1 MASYDYII
9 VGAGSAGCVLADRLS
24 ADERT
29 TVLLLELGGD
39 NKSFWVE
46 VPKGFSKTAGD
57 PNYAIY
63 NQTEPIEPFG
73 IQETWFRGRGLGGSS
88 AINGMVYNRGFQAD
102 FDGIVEQG
110 NPGWGWD
117 EMLRVYKTI
126 EDHELG
132 ASDTRGAGGPLKVGV
147 RTYDDDLSPLIMDS
161 ATKLGHKRV
170 VDVNASDDERI
181 GYTPGNIR
189 KGRRQS
195 AAKAFLKP
203 AMTRPNLTVR
213 TGVEITKVLIEDGT
227 AVGVTGKAD
236 GSPVEFR
243 TSRRGEVI
251 VSAGSLGSPKLL
263 QLSGIGPSTVLKE
276 AGVDVVVDSPG
287 VGNGLREHRC
297 IPMQVRIKSDL
308 GHNKLIYDNKH
319 QNWQGFKY
327 LFTRKGPIATPAYEM
342 LWFFKATAEAERP
355 DAQVLV
361 TPMSM
366 GVGLT
371 GYGIERRPGFQML
384 GFALRPDSLGSVHI
398 TSSNPDV
405 PQQLRA
411 NYLATDHDREVSLG
425 MFAKMRELIKQSPI
439 AEEVVIETVPGPLI
453 QGDQAVLAHA
463 GMFGGAGY
471 HASGAVVMGPED
483 TDPVDA
489 KCRVRGV
496 DRLRVVDVSILP
508 RMVAGNLNAPMMAM
522 AWRAAEMID
531 ADR

>member
-9 VGAGSAGCVLADRLS
+9 VGAGSSGCVLADRLS
-24 ADERT
+24 ADGKS

-46 VPKGFSKTAGD
+46 VPKGFAKTSGN
-57 PNYAIY
+57 PKYCIF
-63 NQTEPIEPFG
+63 NQTEPIAPFG
-73 IQETWFRGRGLGGSS
+73 IQETWFRGQGLGGSS

-117 EMLRVYKTI
+117 EMLRVYRTI

-132 ASDTRGAGGPLKVGV
+132 ASETRGTGGPLKVGV
-147 RTYDDDLSPLIMDS
+147 RTYDDDLSPLIMDA
-161 ATKLGHKRV
+161 ATKLGHQRV
-170 VDVNASDDERI
+170 QDINASDEERI

-189 KGRRQS
+189 NGRRQS

-203 AMTRPNLTVR
+203 AMSRANLTVR
-213 TGVEITKVLIEDGT
+213 TGVEITKVIIENGT
-227 AVGVTGKAD
+227 AVGVSGTAD
-236 GSPVEFR
+236 GGSVEFR
-243 TSRRGEVI
+243 TGRGGEVV

-263 QLSGIGPSTVLKE
+263 QLSGIGPSAVLKE
-276 AGVDVVVDSPG
+276 AGVDVIVDSPG
-287 VGNGLREHRC
+287 VGEGLREHRC

-308 GHNKLIYDNKH
+308 GQNKKIYNSVH
-319 QNWQGFKY
+319 QNWEGFKY
-327 LFTRKGPIATPAYEM
+327 LFSRKGYIATPAYEM
-342 LWFFKATAEAERP
+342 LWFFKALAESERP

-371 GYGIERRPGFQML
+371 GFSVERRPGFQML

-398 TSSNPDV
+398 TSNNPNV
-405 PQQLRA
+405 PQRLQA
-411 NYLATDHDREVSLG
+411 NYLSTDHDRAVSMG
-425 MFAKMRELIKQSPI
+425 MFNKMRELVQQSPI

-453 QGDQAVLAHA
+453 QGEEAVLAHA
-463 GMFGGAGY
+463 AMFGGPGY
-471 HASGAVVMGPED
+471 HASGAVAMGPND
-483 TDPVDA
+483 DDPIDA

-496 DRLRVVDVSILP
+496 ENLRVVDVSVMP

-522 AWRAAEMID
+522 AWRAAELII

>member
-9 VGAGSAGCVLADRLS
+9 VGAGSSGCVLADRLS
-24 ADERT
+24 ADGKK

-46 VPKGFSKTAGD
+46 VPKGFSKTSGD
-57 PNYAIY
+57 PKYAIY
-63 NQTEPIEPFG
+63 NQTEPIAPFG
-73 IQETWFRGRGLGGSS
+73 IQETWFRGQGLGGSS
-88 AINGMVYNRGFQAD
+88 AINGMVYNRGSQAD
-102 FDGIVEQG
+102 FDNIVEQG

-132 ASDTRGAGGPLKVGV
+132 ASATRGAGGPLKVGV
-147 RTYDDDLSPLIMDS
+147 RTYDDDLSPLLMDS

-170 VDVNASDDERI
+170 EDINASDDERI
-181 GYTPGNIR
+181 GYTPGTIR
-189 KGRRQS
+189 NGRRQS

-203 AMTRPNLTVR
+203 AMKRSNLTVK
-213 TGVEITKVLIEDGT
+213 TGVEITKVVIENGAAT
-227 AVGVTGKAD
+227 GVTGTEN

-243 TSRRGEVI
+243 ISQQGEVI

-276 AGVDVVVDSPG
+276 AGVDVIVDSPN
-287 VGNGLREHRC
+287 VGEGLREHRC
-297 IPMQVRIKSDL
+297 LSIQFRIKSDL
-308 GHNKLIYDNKH
+308 GQNKQIYNKLH

-327 LFTRKGPIATPAYEM
+327 LFSRKGPIATPAYEM
-342 LWFFKATAEAERP
+342 MWFFKATPESKRP

-371 GYGIERRPGFQML
+371 GYAVERRPGFQML

-398 TSSNPDV
+398 VSSDPNV
-405 PQQLRA
+405 PQKLEPS
-411 NYLATDHDREVSLG
+411 YLATEHDREISLG
-425 MFAKMRELIKQSPI
+425 MFAKMRELARQSPI

-453 QGDQAVLAHA
+453 QGDEGVLAHA
-463 GMFGGAGY
+463 AMFGGPGY
-471 HASGAVVMGPED
+471 HASGAVKMGPSD
-483 TDPVDA
+483 TDPVDSQ
-489 KCRVRGV
+489 CRVRGV
-496 DRLRVVDVSILP
+496 DKLRVVDVSILP
-508 RMVAGNLNAPMMAM
+508 SMIAGNLNAPMMAM
-522 AWRAAEMID
+522 AWRAAELIQQD
-531 ADR
+531 S

>member
-9 VGAGSAGCVLADRLS
+9 VGAGSSGCVLADRLS
-24 ADERT
+24 ADGKKS
-29 TVLLLELGGD
+29 VLLLELGGD

-46 VPKGFSKTAGD
+46 VPKGFSKTAGN
-57 PNYAIY
+57 PEYCIF
-63 NQTEPIEPFG
+63 NQTEPLAPFG

-102 FDGIVEQG
+102 FDSIVEQG

-147 RTYDDDLSPLIMDS
+147 RTYDDDLSPLLMDS

-170 VDVNASDDERI
+170 QDINASDDERI
-181 GYTPGNIR
+181 GYTPANIR

-203 AMTRPNLTVR
+203 AMKRPNLTVK
-213 TGVEITKVLIEDGT
+213 TGVEITKVIIENGT
-227 AVGVTGKAD
+227 AVGVKGTENGA
-236 GSPVEFR
+236 SAEFR
-243 TSRRGEVI
+243 TSSSGEVI

-263 QLSGIGPSTVLKE
+263 QLSGIGPEAVLKE
-276 AGVDVVVDSPG
+276 AGVDVIVNSPG
-287 VGNGLREHRC
+287 VGEGLREHRC
-297 IPMQVRIKSDL
+297 ISIQFRIKSDL
-308 GHNKLIYDNKH
+308 GQNKQIYNNFR

-327 LFTRKGPIATPAYEM
+327 LFTRKGPISTPAYEM
-342 LWFFKATAEAERP
+342 MWFFKATENSERP

-371 GYGIERRPGFQML
+371 GFAVERRPGFQML
-384 GFALRPDSLGSVHI
+384 GFALRPDSLGSIHI
-398 TSSNPDV
+398 QSADPNV
-405 PQQLRA
+405 PQRLQA
-411 NYLATDHDREVSLG
+411 NYLTTEHDREISLG
-425 MFAKMRELIKQSPI
+425 MFAKMRELAKQSPI

-453 QGDQAVLAHA
+453 QGDDAVLAHA
-463 GMFGGAGY
+463 AMFGGPGY
-471 HASGAVVMGPED
+471 HASGAVRMGPTD
-483 TDPVDA
+483 NDPVDA
-489 KCRVRGV
+489 RCRVKGV
-496 DRLRVVDVSILP
+496 DNLRVIDVSILP
-508 RMVAGNLNAPMMAM
+508 SMIAGNLNAPMMAM
-522 AWRAAEMID
+522 AWRAAELIIED
-531 ADR
+531 Q

>member
-24 ADERT
+24 ADGKT
-29 TVLLLELGGD
+29 NVLLLELGGE

-46 VPKGFSKTAGD
+46 VPMGLTKISGD
-57 PNYAIY
+57 PTYAIF
-63 NQTEPIEPFG
+63 NQTEPVAPFG

-102 FDGIVEQG
+102 FDDIVAQG

-132 ASDTRGAGGPLKVGV
+132 ASQTRGAGGPLKVGV

-161 ATKLGHKRV
+161 ATKLGHSRV
-170 VDVNASDDERI
+170 ADINASDDERI
-181 GYTPGNIR
+181 GYTPGTIR

-203 AMTRPNLTVR
+203 AMKRPNLTVK

-227 AVGVTGKAD
+227 AVGVTGTAD
-236 GSPVEFR
+236 GAPVEFR
-243 TSRRGEVI
+243 TAGTGEVI
-251 VSAGSLGSPKLL
+251 LSAGSLGSPKLL
-263 QLSGIGPSTVLKE
+263 QLSGIGPSAILKE
-276 AGVDVVVDSPG
+276 AGVDVIVDSENIG
-287 VGNGLREHRC
+287 EGLREHRC
-297 IPMQVRIKSDL
+297 ISMQVRIKSDL
-308 GHNKLIYDNKH
+308 GLNKRIYDTKH
-319 QNWQGFKY
+319 QNWEGFKY
-327 LFTRKGPIATPAYEM
+327 LFTRKGPVATPAYEM
-342 LWFFKATAEAERP
+342 LWFFKALAESERP

-366 GVGLT
+366 GVGIT
-371 GYGIERRPGFQML
+371 KYDVERRPGFQML

-398 TSSNPDV
+398 TSSDPNV
-405 PQQLRA
+405 PQRLQPS
-411 NYLATDHDREVSLG
+411 YLATDHDRAVSLG
-425 MFAKMRELIKQSPI
+425 MFAKMRELIQQSPL

-453 QGDQAVLAHA
+453 QGDEGVLAHA
-463 GMFGGAGY
+463 AMFGGPGY
-471 HASGAVVMGPED
+471 HASGAVKMGPND

-496 DRLRVVDVSILP
+496 DKLRVVDVSIMP
-508 RMVAGNLNAPMMAM
+508 SMVAGNLNAPMMAM
-522 AWRAAEMID
+522 AWRAAELIK
-531 ADR
+531 ADH